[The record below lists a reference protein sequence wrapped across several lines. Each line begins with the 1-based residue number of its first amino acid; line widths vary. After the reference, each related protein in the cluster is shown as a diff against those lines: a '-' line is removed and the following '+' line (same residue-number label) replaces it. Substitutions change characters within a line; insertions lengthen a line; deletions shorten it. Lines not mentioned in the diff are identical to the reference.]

1 MSQLIIGLGHRARQG
16 KDYAAQYIADTFGR
30 VYILHWADALYKE
43 VRHADHKANFP
54 LIKKEGNI
62 YSIFDT
68 IGRDGSP
75 IHRLFT
81 KDEVPKLDKIF
92 SNRSISEYE
101 GMEEKD
107 SELLQFWGTD
117 YRRKMFDENYWV
129 NRTLQDIK
137 SIDDNSIIVIP
148 DTRFLNEYTT
158 IKAMNGVYVEVKR
171 YHPDGSRYYADDRD
185 PNHPS
190 ESELDDIN
198 YDYIIKAQSG
208 DVGTLKDFIINIVK
222 MEAAIKAY
230 ALCYKENIKY
240 VAATIA
246 VA

>member
-16 KDYAAQYIADTFGR
+16 KDYAAQYIANTFGN
-30 VYILHWADALYKE
+30 VHILHWADALYKE
-43 VRHADHKANFP
+43 VQHIDHKDNFP

-62 YSIFDT
+62 YSVFDT
-68 IGRDGSP
+68 IGHDGSP

-92 SNRSISEYE
+92 SDRGIFEYE

-117 YRRKMFDENYWV
+117 YRRKIFGANYWV

-148 DTRFLNEYTT
+148 DTRFFNEFDT
-158 IKAMNGVYVEVKR
+158 IKFMDGIYVEVER
-171 YHPDGSRYYADDRD
+171 YNLDNSRYYANDRD

-190 ESELDDIN
+190 ENELDDIS

-208 DVGTLKDFIINIVK
+208 DVKTLRDSIINIVK
-222 MEAAIKAY
+222 TEAVIRAY
-230 ALCYKENIKY
+230 ALYYKENIES
-240 VAATIA
+240 VTATIA